1 MISPKFIPTLPP
13 RLTHLI
19 EFSRRKTVS
28 LPYAF
33 ALSLCCHVVGLLLL
47 AFLANIFYQP
57 ATTFEPVLFEL
68 LLLSERGEMSEA
80 QAQQPERPQPDATA
94 AEQNHFKAPHNA
106 VSRPTYSSPPPET
119 SSWEETSSAF
129 APDNLTPNPDAHNS
143 FVAAPPLDLD
153 IDVVPRQPQK
163 LLPVMAPATLPMSAR
178 ERSRLEKIVHK
189 LAAKFALRDSS
200 IEFTDKGTTYIAR
213 MRHLPAQS
221 ATTLDEIDLEISR
234 KENGSDLTTDIRLRR
249 LAFSHFAQFVDYWN
263 PRVAVHADELDGRFH
278 SNTSF
283 TVSSNSRTQ
292 PKFRGKV
299 TTAGFE
305 IKSGDARPFLDE
317 AAIFLA
323 GLETGV
329 QTIRVPKNV
338 NQIAAA
344 PDSLRQVFEEET
356 WITFERAGAF
366 SWHSASA
373 PDNTPRR
380 KLPRAP
386 FFIIGQEKA
395 RLHVQGVINGV
406 VLVCA
411 ENKIIIDDDLI
422 YAASQE
428 TLAQADDYLSLVS
441 QGDIEIAPPAI
452 TGPGDLTI
460 HAAIFAKGEF
470 RVTQYSR
477 GDGKATLHLLG
488 SLSAGSLSATE
499 PRYATHIVFDKRF
512 ERRRPPHFP
521 VTDKYEIVNWEEA
534 WQIGVTKAP
543 ALGNE
548 ISASEEK

>member
-13 RLTHLI
+13 RLTHLLALI
-19 EFSRRKTVS
+19 RHKTVS
-28 LPYAF
+28 LPHAF

-47 AFLANIFYQP
+47 AFFANIFYQP

-68 LLLSERGEMSEA
+68 LLLSEHGEEA
-80 QAQQPERPQPDATA
+80 RVQTQKSERPQSA
-94 AEQNHFKAPHNA
+94 ALVAERDYLQTPRNT
-106 VSRPTYSSPPPET
+106 VSNPTYASPSGEAST
-119 SSWEETSSAF
+119 S
-129 APDNLTPNPDAHNS
+129 APDNLTPNPDARNS
-143 FVAAPPLDLD
+143 FVTPPPLDLN
-153 IDVVPRQPQK
+153 IDVEARQPQK
-163 LLPVMAPATLPMSAR
+163 LLPVMAPATLPMPAR
-178 ERSRLEKIVHK
+178 ERSRLEKVVHK
-189 LAAKFALRDSS
+189 LATKFAPSDSS
-200 IEFTDKGTTYIAR
+200 FEFTEKGKTYTAR

-221 ATTLDEIDLEISR
+221 ATALDEIHLEISR
-234 KENGSDLTTDIRLRR
+234 KENGSDLTTEIRLRR
-249 LAFSHFAQFVDYWN
+249 LAFSHFAQFVDIWN
-263 PRVAVHADELDGRFH
+263 PRVAVHDDELDGRFH

-283 TVSSNSRTQ
+283 AVSSSGRTQ

-344 PDSLRQVFEEET
+344 PDSLKHIFEEET

-373 PDNTPRR
+373 PENLQRR

-386 FFIIGQEKA
+386 FFIVGQEKA

-411 ENKIIIDDDLI
+411 KKKIIIDDDLI
-422 YAASQE
+422 YAAHQE
-428 TLAQADDYLSLVS
+428 TLAQADDYLGLVS

-477 GDGKATLHLLG
+477 GDGNAKLHLLG
-488 SLSAGSLSATE
+488 SLSAGTLSATE

-534 WQIGVTKAP
+534 WQIGVAKAP

>member
-1 MISPKFIPTLPP
+1 MISPKFIPTLLP
-13 RLTHLI
+13 RLTHLFALI
-19 EFSRRKTVS
+19 RHKTVS
-28 LPYAF
+28 LPHAF
-33 ALSLCCHVVGLLLL
+33 ALSLCCHVVGFLLL
-47 AFLANIFYQP
+47 AFLVNVFYKP
-57 ATTFEPVLFEL
+57 AATFEPVLFEL
-68 LLLSERGEMSEA
+68 LLLSERGEESHV
-80 QAQQPERPQPDATA
+80 QAQKPERSQSDPSV
-94 AEQNHFKAPHNA
+94 AEENHFKTP
-106 VSRPTYSSPPPET
+106 VSDPTPSAPPPDA
-119 SSWEETSSAF
+119 SSWDEVSSES
-129 APDNLTPNPDAHNS
+129 APDNLTPNPDAHNN
-143 FVAAPPLDLD
+143 FVTTPPLDLD
-153 IDVVPRQPQK
+153 IAVVPRQPQK
-163 LLPVMAPATLPMSAR
+163 HLPVMAPAMLPMSPR
-178 ERSRLEKIVHK
+178 ERYRLEKVVHK
-189 LAAKFALRDSS
+189 LAAKFAPRDSS
-200 IEFTDKGTTYIAR
+200 FEFTEGGTTYTAR
-213 MRHLPAQS
+213 MRHLPAPS
-221 ATTLDEIDLEISR
+221 ATALDEIHLEISR

-263 PRVAVHADELDGRFH
+263 PRVAVHDDELDGRFH

-283 TVSSNSRTQ
+283 AVSSSGRTQ

-338 NQIAAA
+338 NQIASA
-344 PDSLRQVFEEET
+344 PDSLKQVFEEET
-356 WITFERAGAF
+356 WITFEREGAF

-373 PDNTPRR
+373 PGNTSRR

-386 FFIIGQEKA
+386 FFIVGQEKA

-411 ENKIIIDDDLI
+411 QNKIIITDDLV
-422 YAASQE
+422 YAANQE
-428 TLAQADDYLSLVS
+428 TLARAEDYLGLVS
-441 QGDIEIAPPAI
+441 QGDIEIAPPAV

-470 RVTQYSR
+470 RVSHYTR
-477 GDGKATLHLLG
+477 GDSKAKLHLLG

-499 PRYATHIVFDKRF
+499 PRYATHIAFDKRF

-521 VTDKYEIVNWEEA
+521 VTDKFEIVNWEEK
-534 WQIGVTKAP
+534 WQIGVAKAP
-543 ALGNE
+543 APGNE
-548 ISASEEK
+548 FSASEAR